1 MILRR
6 LDMIIDEIRHLC
18 CAAVGQMSQM
28 LVGLILRLFRAQ
40 HVHLHLVI
48 VSVSLIVFYTIAIT
62 TICVRLLS
70 GVSWRQLL
78 AGMGEGGVVDLA
90 CLIKGDDTGV
100 GGGYST
106 SLGIALV
113 LGSMSPSDNHW
124 AVLAGTTFELN
135 INQITISMMELVL
148 AYSLRLRRIVDG
160 SESQYCCPKVGLSC

>member
-1 MILRR
+1 
-6 LDMIIDEIRHLC
+6 
-18 CAAVGQMSQM
+18 M

-40 HVHLHLVI
+40 HVHLRLVI

-78 AGMGEGGVVDLA
+78 AGVGEGGVAELA
-90 CLIKGDDTGV
+90 CLIKGNDMGV
-100 GGGYST
+100 GGGYSA
-106 SLGIALV
+106 SLGIALL
-113 LGSMSPSDNHW
+113 LGSMPPSDNHW
-124 AVLAGTTFELN
+124 AILAGATFELN
-135 INQITISMMELVL
+135 INQITMPHIAGMKELVL